1 MCYSSFLKAFLPFK
15 SSTPVTMR
23 YSFFLKAFL
32 LNLAILI
39 QMHAVVSGSNLHT
52 DQVALLKIKSRITN
66 DPHGVFRLWNDSLPI
81 CKWLGVTCGRRHQRV
96 TSLNLTGKGL
106 AGSLSP
112 FLGNLSFLRYI
123 ILDENQLRG
132 SIPPEIGRL
141 SRLQNLSLKSNFF
154 TGEIPANLSSC
165 SKLRLLNLHLNK
177 LSGKIPNIFSSLQMM
192 RKLVLEDNNF
202 TGGIP
207 PSIGNLT
214 YLERLFL
221 MDNPLGGTIPD
232 SFDQL
237 KELRLLGLGGNGLV
251 GEFPL
256 FFYNLSMLEFINI
269 SQNQLRGNLPTNL
282 CLSQPRLSTLLVD
295 FNNFSGF
302 LPPSLSNCSELE
314 LLDFATN
321 DFKGRIKVD
330 FRKLQKLQFLSL
342 YDNDFESNHVD
353 FKNLVDS
360 LSNCSNLEQLELG
373 SSKLI
378 GVLPD
383 SVGNFSPKLN
393 YIGLGENYISGSLP
407 SSIGNLFG
415 LTEIDLSLNNFT
427 DMIPES
433 IGQLQNLE
441 RLYLVSNAFSG
452 IIPPSI
458 GNLSFLTELYMGAN
472 KFEGTIPSTLSSCK
486 KLILLSL
493 FQNNLRGSVPKEIFQ
508 LSSLSIVLDLGENN
522 LSGVLPQEIGNLK
535 NLGHLDLSEN
545 RLSGELPSSFSS
557 CISLESL
564 DLSSNFFHGSI
575 PEALG
580 SLRGLEYI
588 NLSRNNFSGPLPTYL
603 QKLDLKDVDLAY
615 NNFEGEVPVKG
626 VFSNTSIISLIGNH
640 RLCGGIPDLHLPKCT
655 ASDSKRSTRKLSI
668 RVVVVISLSSTVV
681 GLAVV
686 SFLLFHYCKKRNTNK
701 QLDTISTKSFEKIS
715 YGKLFKATEGFS
727 LENLIGTGSFASV
740 YKGVLDESGFTVAIK
755 VLNLNLRG
763 GFKSFMAKCGAL
775 RNIRHR
781 NLVKVIT
788 SCSSIDFQGNDF
800 KALVYDFMPN
810 GSLESW
816 LHSIQQML
824 DLAQRINIIK
834 DVACAIEYLHCH
846 CGNVVVHC
854 DLKPSNI
861 LLDTDMIAHVGDFG
875 LAKILSPEG
884 ISNAK
889 NNSSSVFR
897 GTIGYAPPEYGFGS
911 EVSTSGDIYSY
922 GILLLEMMTGKKPV
936 DPMFEEGSTLH
947 SYARNA
953 LANGSVLQILDPVI
967 LNEDTDEKSLISLV
981 KIGVQCSLES
991 PQERMDIGTVVH
1003 DLFSVTCN

>member
-1 MCYSSFLKAFLPFK
+1 MPSNLNTGNYVLLILLKSIPPFK
-15 SSTPVTMR
+15 SSTLVTMC

-112 FLGNLSFLRYI
+112 FLGNLSFL
-123 ILDENQLRG
+123 
-132 SIPPEIGRL
+132 
-141 SRLQNLSLKSNFF
+141 
-154 TGEIPANLSSC
+154 
-165 SKLRLLNLHLNK
+165 
-177 LSGKIPNIFSSLQMM
+177 
-192 RKLVLEDNNF
+192 
-202 TGGIP
+202 
-207 PSIGNLT
+207 
-214 YLERLFL
+214 
-221 MDNPLGGTIPD
+221 
-232 SFDQL
+232 
-237 KELRLLGLGGNGLV
+237 
-251 GEFPL
+251 
-256 FFYNLSMLEFINI
+256 
-269 SQNQLRGNLPTNL
+269 
-282 CLSQPRLSTLLVD
+282 
-295 FNNFSGF
+295 
-302 LPPSLSNCSELE
+302 
-314 LLDFATN
+314 
-321 DFKGRIKVD
+321 
-330 FRKLQKLQFLSL
+330 
-342 YDNDFESNHVD
+342 
-353 FKNLVDS
+353 
-360 LSNCSNLEQLELG
+360 SNLEQLELG

-433 IGQLQNLE
+433 IGKLQNIE

-458 GNLSFLTELYMGAN
+458 GNLSYPTKLYMGAN

-545 RLSGELPSSFSS
+545 RLSGELPSSLSS

-701 QLDTISTKSFEKIS
+701 QLDTVSTKSFEKIS
-715 YGKLFKATEGFS
+715 YGRLFKATEGFS

-763 GFKSFMAKCGAL
+763 GFRSFMAECDAL

-781 NLVKVIT
+781 NLVKIIT

-816 LHSIQQML
+816 LHSIHQML
-824 DLAQRINIIK
+824 DLAQRINI
-834 DVACAIEYLHCH
+834 
-846 CGNVVVHC
+846 
-854 DLKPSNI
+854 
-861 LLDTDMIAHVGDFG
+861 
-875 LAKILSPEG
+875 
-884 ISNAK
+884 
-889 NNSSSVFR
+889 
-897 GTIGYAPPEYGFGS
+897 
-911 EVSTSGDIYSY
+911 
-922 GILLLEMMTGKKPV
+922 
-936 DPMFEEGSTLH
+936 
-947 SYARNA
+947 
-953 LANGSVLQILDPVI
+953 
-967 LNEDTDEKSLISLV
+967 
-981 KIGVQCSLES
+981 
-991 PQERMDIGTVVH
+991 
-1003 DLFSVTCN
+1003 